1 MGVARAPPCATLFWA
16 SSTPR
21 ACRTRARRAGTPSS
35 SSLNCSPCPLRAR
48 GALLPSSTPP
58 RFSQRAHAQLP
69 RRLGK
74 GPISSSTLRLRSPD
88 LRSSPAPARRRT
100 SHTVHSQQSA
110 YCSATANTVA
120 SRDCLGCVIESV
132 ESDVGDAAALSLRSI
147 RKFNSLDGSYGLC
160 EVLLFVQI
168 VVSDRNIVHL
178 TKIAKVISTSG
189 LEGKKESAEKQDP
202 HPLEKSPRKQH
213 GPKPPGKSRYTSF
226 RDNAIIMS
234 APFSDTS
241 ACQANLDVS

>member
-1 MGVARAPPCATLFWA
+1 VLDQFEVVCDLKPNCSQDLVIHVSITIGSWLSSTSSGTSTVRSGGTSLPVVNHLGVELFSSLLGRA
-16 SSTPR
+16 SST
-21 ACRTRARRAGTPSS
+21 TST
-35 SSLNCSPCPLRAR
+35 
-48 GALLPSSTPP
+48 SST
-58 RFSQRAHAQLP
+58 ATGL
-69 RRLGK
+69 
-74 GPISSSTLRLRSPD
+74 SSTSSTRSGRLRSGSGFWLSLW
-88 LRSSPAPARRRT
+88 LRNALAQTLWWWDFLST
-100 SHTVHSQQSA
+100 GTVKDQFNLDWLA
-110 YCSATANTVA
+110 VDGNTVA

-202 HPLEKSPRKQH
+202 HPLEKSPRKQRASSEH
-213 GPKPPGKSRYTSF
+213 
-226 RDNAIIMS
+226 
-234 APFSDTS
+234 
-241 ACQANLDVS
+241 